1 MAPINALEILQKP
14 DTGKPD
20 KRLHADVQTYAV
32 FVVSLRY
39 TIPQKPLRLGR

>member
-1 MAPINALEILQKP
+1 MEVVLCYKGRKSNAN
-14 DTGKPD
+14 

-39 TIPQKPLRLGR
+39 TLTQKQLRFGRW